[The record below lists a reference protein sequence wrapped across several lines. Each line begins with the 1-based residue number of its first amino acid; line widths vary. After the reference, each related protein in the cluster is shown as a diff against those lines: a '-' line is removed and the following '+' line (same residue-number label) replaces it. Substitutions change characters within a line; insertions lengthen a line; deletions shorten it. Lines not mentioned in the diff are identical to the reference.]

1 MLTLQ
6 RCSQLDNNLLIT
18 TKRTDM
24 VQDPN
29 DEEEDLS
36 FDERLEQLENDFPEY
51 SEESKRAGAFIGLDF
66 PYVPGDPGL

>member
-1 MLTLQ
+1 
-6 RCSQLDNNLLIT
+6 
-18 TKRTDM
+18 M